1 MPKVSDE
8 YLEARRSEILEG
20 ARRAFAKHGYEGATV
35 PRLEQEIGLSRGA
48 IFHYFDSKL
57 DLFVAIAIADN
68 LRYQEVLTEQGVEA
82 VVRAIAAADRNWL
95 SVLVETEVRLWHDPE
110 FERRMDMGPP
120 DDAVVADLAQAQAEG
135 KLRTDVELSALLE
148 FIMIVI
154 NGMAVRIV
162 SGGEVDVES
171 LVSLVNAALRPGH

>member
-8 YLEARRSEILEG
+8 YLEARRNEILEG

-35 PRLEQEIGLSRGA
+35 ARLEEEIGLSRGA

-68 LRYQEVLTEQGVEA
+68 LRYQEVLTEEGVEA
-82 VVRAIAAADRNWL
+82 VVRAIAAADRSWL

-110 FERRMDMGPP
+110 FGRRMDTGPP
-120 DDAVVADLAQAQAEG
+120 DEAALSGLERAQAEG
-135 KLRTDVELSALLE
+135 KLRADIDLSALLE
-148 FIMIVI
+148 FVMIVI

-162 SGGEVDVES
+162 SGGEVDV
-171 LVSLVNAALRPGH
+171 